1 MLAKIGAAVLAL
13 YLGVLALP
21 VQAAVFEWKIT
32 GAFSGAG
39 MLTTT
44 DQPFSYDIDEPPTG
58 QSVAGYFVTSM
69 TGKFGGL
76 AVSLVA
82 ADPEKG
88 PYYASNL
95 IYPTGTKPMI
105 DESGLLFKNATRTY
119 NLFASQTCGG
129 DTGECSMIP
138 RIGYPGIS
146 GGSRQVALTI
156 TAVKSAV
163 PESAT
168 WAMMLLGFG
177 VVGYAMR
184 RKPALQLV

>member
-1 MLAKIGAAVLAL
+1 MVKKIGKAVLVL
-13 YLGVLALP
+13 CLGVLALP
-21 VQAAVFEWKIT
+21 AQAAVFDWKIT
-32 GAFSGAG
+32 GGFSGSG
-39 MLTTT
+39 TLTAT
-44 DQPFSYDIDEPPTG
+44 DQPYAYNIDEPPTG
-58 QSVAGYFVTSM
+58 QSVPGYLVTSM

-76 AVSLVA
+76 SVSLVA

-88 PYYASNL
+88 PYFASNL

-105 DESGLLFKNATRTY
+105 DENGLLFKTATRTY
-119 NLFASQTCGG
+119 NLFASRTCGG
-129 DTGECSMIP
+129 DTSGCSMIP
-138 RIGYPGIS
+138 LIGYPGIS
-146 GGSRQVALTI
+146 GGSKQVAVTI

-168 WAMMLLGFG
+168 WVMMILGFG